1 MLHCYDLVGT
11 LANVSYPGENLTSV
25 IYTPKGAF
33 TIITAQGPGSH
44 ANLYAQV
51 REAFPNVQRIHTVRM
66 GTDTLEGQRKAAVL
80 KRISAHSYTDNNSN
94 ILDAIHK
101 ALPDLPLYLATN
113 GRRRRYV

>member
-1 MLHCYDLVGT
+1 MPHCYDLVGT
-11 LANVSYPGENLTSV
+11 IAEVRYPGETLYNIL
-25 IYTPKGAF
+25 YEPKGAF
-33 TIITAQGPGSH
+33 TIITAQKSGGH
-44 ANLYAQV
+44 ADLYAQV

-94 ILDAIHK
+94 ILDAIHL